1 MDVKKILSLLKF
13 KTNYN
18 KTYFIVNKDIIIE
31 EQDIK
36 IYKGA
41 VIVNAGIFDDVNETA
56 FSVIYHVKPIG
67 SANTENIKE
76 GIVVV
81 SFKELLALILAQKLI
96 PFLVDTNHKDIEILK
111 QLNM

>member
-41 VIVNAGIFDDVNETA
+41 ILINSGLFDDINETS

-67 SANTENIKE
+67 VTKVENIKE
-76 GIVVV
+76 GVIVI
-81 SFKELLALILAQKLI
+81 SFQELLALIISNKI
-96 PFLVDTNHKDIEILK
+96 VPFLVDTNNTDMEIMK
-111 QLNM
+111 QLNT